1 MVAVRMRI
9 GIYTVRELR
18 DNTVAMGLQF
28 CLHEVVAK
36 NRDQFATFFLTS
48 TVGNMHAHQHTQ
60 KGTPITD
67 DIFFPIPPAAP
78 NQREL
83 SFMKKLCNLRGDQY
97 RYMEDLLDLESH
109 WGPTLNLGLLFPHL
123 SHISTPVNTTE
134 WQSRL
139 TAYLDHRLAEYL
151 LQEFSR
157 GFRVGFNR
165 CTPLRSTQRNMHSAR
180 QHPSIIDNYIQSE
193 RSEERIVGPVHA
205 STSTAVHSSPIG
217 VIPKKHSA
225 NRWCLIVDLSSP
237 LGQSRILRD
246 HCSLQYMGIDEAIA
260 MVQWHGQGC
269 LLVKRPT
276 GQSLSPRGPQ
286 PAGDILGAGS
296 FHGSISTIW
305 PEVGSQDILGSG

>member
-1 MVAVRMRI
+1 
-9 GIYTVRELR
+9 
-18 DNTVAMGLQF
+18 
-28 CLHEVVAK
+28 
-36 NRDQFATFFLTS
+36 
-48 TVGNMHAHQHTQ
+48 MHAHQHTQ
-60 KGTPITD
+60 IGTPITND
-67 DIFFPIPPAAP
+67 VFFLIPPAAP

-83 SFMKKLCNLRGDQY
+83 SQFMKKSCNLRGDQY

-109 WGPTLNLGLLFPHL
+109 WGPTLNLGLLSPHL

-157 GFRVGFNR
+157 GFRVGFNQ

-180 QHPSIIDNYIQSE
+180 QNPSIIDNYIQSE

-260 MVQWHGQGC
+260 MVQRHGQGC
-269 LLVKRPT
+269 LLVKLDLKAAYR
-276 GQSLSPRGPQ
+276 
-286 PAGDILGAGS
+286 
-296 FHGSISTIW
+296 SIPVTQRTATCWGYPGGRKFSWKHLYHW
-305 PEVGSQDILGSG
+305 PEVGSQDILGSSWHPTLDHGSAGSSGCHSLLGWFPVCGASRHRQLQRCPLHSHWHQP